1 MQNIQRRRVLI
12 VEDNAL
18 IGEHMATIIEDA
30 GGVPLGPVC
39 SREEARDA
47 LDNPTLFVDAAVLD
61 LRLDG
66 MSLMIA
72 DQLRDMGVPFV
83 FATGDASDI
92 PAEYRFH
99 PVCEKPFTPKGLMA
113 ALQRA
118 IEARPRYEQ
127 ARTIEEEPDNLLY
140 FDPGRLRSGNA

>member
-1 MQNIQRRRVLI
+1 MQSIDRRRVLI

-18 IGEHMATIIEDA
+18 IGEHIAAIIEGA

-47 LDNPTLFVDAAVLD
+47 LDNPTLALDAAVLD

-72 DQLRDMGVPFV
+72 DQLRGLGIPFV
-83 FATGDASDI
+83 FATGDRGDI

-99 PVCEKPFTPKGLMA
+99 PVCEKPFTPQGLMA
-113 ALQRA
+113 ALHRA

-127 ARTIEEEPDNLLY
+127 TEGIDELPDNLLY
-140 FDPGRLRSGNA
+140 FDPGRLRSGAA